1 MKVFGRDYIKTDV
14 ARGVKSGSLC
24 SSEPSQYEYQ
34 LSKASK
40 DDIVVGKVTINRRD
54 QVKYW
59 GTNFHGDI
67 TRHYKINGETQ
78 SYHVIRGGETCQ
90 RFLAYAHV
98 GLIGSH
104 MAMGGAIRTIDCP
117 TCQLT
122 VN

>member
-14 ARGVKSGSLC
+14 ARGVNSGSLC

-40 DDIVVGKVTINRRD
+40 DDIVVGKVTVNRRD

-67 TRHYKINGETQ
+67 RRHYIK
-78 SYHVIRGGETCQ
+78 SM
-90 RFLAYAHV
+90 
-98 GLIGSH
+98 GS
-104 MAMGGAIRTIDCP
+104 AILLCH
-117 TCQLT
+117 QG
-122 VN
+122 V

>member
-14 ARGVKSGSLC
+14 A

-40 DDIVVGKVTINRRD
+40 DDIVVGKDTINRRD

-67 TRHYKINGETQ
+67 RRHYTKSMGKRNLIMSSGGVKPVSDFSLTRTCKWR
-78 SYHVIRGGETCQ
+78 SRGP
-90 RFLAYAHV
+90 LAV
-98 GLIGSH
+98 TWQV
-104 MAMGGAIRTIDCP
+104 GGAIRTIDCP

-122 VN
+122 AN

>member
-14 ARGVKSGSLC
+14 ARGVNSGSLC

-78 SYHVIRGGETCQ
+78 SYYVIRGGGETCQ
-90 RFLAYAHV
+90 RFFAYAHV
-98 GLIGSH
+98 RVARTWGYWQSH
-104 MAMGGAIRTIDCP
+104 GHGGCDP
-117 TCQLT
+117 HH
-122 VN
+122 